1 MRVRI
6 PCLFEIRGSIRDIF
20 FILLRKEAV
29 LLIEIFNNYLRL
41 RSTTTP
47 PGELHGAIAKCI
59 YNSKKVKVHLI
70 TAISSFKGIQ
80 AVRIEFFCLY

>member
-1 MRVRI
+1 M
-6 PCLFEIRGSIRDIF
+6 
-20 FILLRKEAV
+20 LLRKEAV
-29 LLIEIFNNYLRL
+29 LLDFFNNYLRL

-47 PGELHGAIAKCI
+47 TGKLHGTISKYI
-59 YNSKKVKVHLI
+59 YNMIFKAHLI